1 VSGVLEGR
9 VALVTGAAAGIG
21 RASAL
26 AFARAGARVLAA
38 DVDEAGGAETT
49 RLIAA
54 AGGEAAF
61 RRADVTDA
69 EDAQRLVAAAVERWS
84 RLDCAH
90 NNAGIL
96 GETGRTAEIALETW
110 HRVIATDLTGVY
122 LCMRAQLA
130 QMLPQGDGVIVN
142 TSSASG
148 LIGTP
153 GLAAYTAAK
162 HGVVGLTRSAALE
175 YATDGIRVNAI
186 CPGATQTPML
196 AAAAN
201 TPELIE
207 HTLSRQPIGRIA
219 DPDEVAQAAVWLCS
233 DAASFVTGAA
243 LPVDGGMA
251 AQ

>member
-1 VSGVLEGR
+1 VSAALAGR

-21 RASAL
+21 RASAR
-26 AFARAGARVLAA
+26 AFASAGAQVLVA
-38 DVDEAGGAETT
+38 DVDAGGGEETVL
-49 RLIAA
+49 LIAA
-54 AGGEAAF
+54 DGGEATFA
-61 RRADVTDA
+61 RADVTDA
-69 EDAQRLVAAAVERWS
+69 SDAQRLVASAVERWG

-96 GETGRTAEIALETW
+96 GETGRTAEVALETW
-110 HRVIATDLTGVY
+110 HRVIAIDLTGVF
-122 LCMRAQLA
+122 LGMRAQLA
-130 QMLPQGDGVIVN
+130 QMLAQGGGAIVN

-175 YATDGIRVNAI
+175 YAQDGIRVNAI

-196 AAAAN
+196 TRAAG

-207 HTLSRQPIGRIA
+207 HTLSHQPIGRIA
-219 DPDEVAQAAVWLCS
+219 DPNEVAQAAVWLCS

-243 LPVDGGMA
+243 LPVDGGMT